1 MGEWSWCG
9 LFILVITFHHHIMEG
24 TEDAIFF
31 FFPLPFASSGA
42 RQWDGR
48 VSLEVLQSG
57 TQLF

>member
-1 MGEWSWCG
+1 
-9 LFILVITFHHHIMEG
+9 MEG

-31 FFPLPFASSGA
+31 FFFSLPFAPSGA
-42 RQWDGR
+42 WQWDGR